1 MNIIYVSNLISESKM
16 NKIIEKANKKPLQ
29 SIQKFHRLL
38 CKGFIAN
45 NIKVKTISAIPMS
58 RKISNK
64 TIWLDKKEKED
75 GICYHYVP
83 FINYK
88 GIRQICIALAT
99 AFLITKEIIFGKK
112 KKVFVCDILDTTI
125 SYITLL
131 LSKIFKYTCIGIAT
145 DLPENMSNAT
155 KLSHFLENDC
165 DAYVLL
171 TEQMNNK
178 INLKN
183 KPFIV
188 MEGLVDSNMQL
199 LSNTL
204 NNKYTKKV
212 CIYAGG
218 IYEKYGVK
226 LLVDAF
232 KNLNIKDAELHL
244 YGTGDLEKYL
254 ASIKNNKIKY
264 YGVVENKKIVEEE
277 IKATL
282 LINPRFTKEEYT
294 KYSFP
299 SKNMEY
305 MVSGTPILTT
315 KLPGMPN
322 EYIPYVYLFENE
334 TLEGYQK
341 SLEQILK
348 KPQQELFEKGKEAK
362 EFMLKNKNNK
372 KQASRIIYFINNTV
386 TKEK

>member
-1 MNIIYVSNLISESKM
+1 MN
-16 NKIIEKANKKPLQ
+16 
-29 SIQKFHRLL
+29 
-38 CKGFIAN
+38 
-45 NIKVKTISAIPMS
+45 
-58 RKISNK
+58 
-64 TIWLDKKEKED
+64 D
-75 GICYHYVP
+75 
-83 FINYK
+83 
-88 GIRQICIALAT
+88 
-99 AFLITKEIIFGKK
+99 
-112 KKVFVCDILDTTI
+112 
-125 SYITLL
+125 
-131 LSKIFKYTCIGIAT
+131 
-145 DLPENMSNAT
+145 
-155 KLSHFLENDC
+155 
-165 DAYVLL
+165 
-171 TEQMNNK
+171 K